1 MNSIQKQMEKE
12 QSTYKIEALI
22 ANFKKMKNEIEILPN
37 QTTSA
42 FIIVDYT
49 QVKLAAY
56 EKIDE
61 WLQMLSKILN
71 DMAFK
76 EYTFINRE
84 IIDYTNALDDD
95 PSSIDLLKKIL
106 NVITEIK
113 DKSMEMEFRIADV

>member
-76 EYTFINRE
+76 EYTFINWE

>member
-1 MNSIQKQMEKE
+1 MEKE

-76 EYTFINRE
+76 EYTFINWE